1 MMARPLRIE
10 YPCAFYHVTSR
21 GNEQK
26 EIFKSDKDK
35 EKFISYL
42 ESSSIRYDAAI
53 HAYCLMNNHYHL
65 LLETPSGNL
74 SQIMRHINGAY
85 TTYFNIKRKR
95 AGHLLQGRYKAILV
109 EADEYAQ
116 ELSRYIHLNPV
127 RAGLTEKPEEY
138 AWSSYKCYIGKG
150 KRPEWLRIE
159 FILSYF
165 GEKEAAAQRKYHL
178 FVDSVIGCEYK
189 NPLAEMVASTILGS
203 ADFVKEITKKY
214 LSGKQN
220 DRNLP
225 ALRQLSR
232 RPTTEKIMDMVKS
245 VIADDENLSKTA
257 SIHFCHRYS
266 GETLKEIGTRFSI
279 GESAVS
285 QASRRFAIRA
295 DKESKLKK
303 TVEKIKEAINL
314 LSIV

>member
-1 MMARPLRIE
+1 MTRPLRIE

-42 ESSSIRYDAAI
+42 ESANIRYDAAI
-53 HAYCLMNNHYHL
+53 HAYCLMSNHYHL
-65 LLETPSGNL
+65 LIETPSGNL

-109 EADEYAQ
+109 DADEYAQ

-127 RAGLTEKPEEY
+127 RAGITEKPEEY
-138 AWSSYKCYIGKG
+138 AWSSYKYYVAKG
-150 KRPEWLRIE
+150 KKPEWLRIE
-159 FILSYF
+159 FILRYF
-165 GEKEAAAQRKYHL
+165 GEKEAAAQRKYRL
-178 FVDSVIGCEYK
+178 FVDSVIGREYE
-189 NPLAEMVASTILGS
+189 NPLVETVASTILGRT
-203 ADFVKEITKKY
+203 DFVKEITQKY
-214 LSGKQN
+214 LSGKQK

-232 RPTTEKIMDMVKS
+232 RPTTEKIIDTVKS
-245 VIADDENLSKTA
+245 VIVDDEKLSKTA

-266 GETLKEIGTRFSI
+266 GATLKEIGTRFGI

-295 DKESKLKK
+295 ANDSKLKK
-303 TVEKIKEAINL
+303 TVKKIEGAINV
-314 LSIV
+314 SSV